1 MRKIR
6 KLQILFM
13 LLTILVNVIVYLR
26 FVKYPQ
32 NRTQLFGEELS
43 VLSGE
48 INMEN
53 NISQNFTAAGAK
65 LVSMEIFFS
74 TYARE
79 NIGETTIA
87 IKNHKQNIFE
97 TKINNS
103 LVIDNA
109 YQKIET
115 GQVLLR
121 EGQTYCITVSS
132 SIKEGGISAWKD
144 KQGQLVAKVEY
155 EQMFG
160 IEQWICVNVAFGC
173 ANYLLCSLWKLLRA

>member
-74 TYARE
+74 TYATSVKQQLLLKIISGIYLKQRL
-79 NIGETTIA
+79 TI
-87 IKNHKQNIFE
+87 
-97 TKINNS
+97 
-103 LVIDNA
+103 
-109 YQKIET
+109 
-115 GQVLLR
+115 R
-121 EGQTYCITVSS
+121 
-132 SIKEGGISAWKD
+132 
-144 KQGQLVAKVEY
+144 
-155 EQMFG
+155 
-160 IEQWICVNVAFGC
+160 
-173 ANYLLCSLWKLLRA
+173 